1 LSIHENGLGIAEQA
15 DPFRQPQGFKI
26 TQGEDVI
33 KSYTDPET
41 DSRQPLT
48 RIFCGECGSKLFA
61 LTPLNEKIVSVAA
74 GSLDDFDKWVP
85 DTEQYCE
92 NRAGFVDKFKGIERQ
107 RRFVRS
113 VVGKVEDEAEG
124 KL

>member
-1 LSIHENGLGIAEQA
+1 M
-15 DPFRQPQGFKI
+15 
-26 TQGEDVI
+26 

-41 DSRQPLT
+41 DSGRPLT
-48 RIFCGECGSKLFA
+48 RIFCSECGSKLFA

-85 DTEQYCE
+85 NTEQYCE
-92 NRAGFVDKFKGIERQ
+92 NRAAFVNKFKGIEGQ
-107 RRFVRS
+107 RRFVRA
-113 VVGKVEDEAEG
+113 VTGKIEDEPEG